1 MTTATTHHRYFSGLS
16 RNTFLL
22 ALASLFA
29 DISTEMLYPILPIFL
44 TQTLK
49 ASGSVV
55 GLIEGVAG
63 ATQNIVQGFSGAL
76 SDKLQRRKPVALV
89 GYFLAAI
96 GKPLMGVATVWQGV
110 LGGRFLDRLG
120 AGTRSAP
127 RDALIA
133 ASVAEANRGRAFGL
147 EGVGDNTGAFLGPLL
162 AVLLLVVWQLDI
174 RLIFYLAVIPG
185 LLAFLM
191 VVFVE
196 ERPIAVTAK
205 AKIDINLR
213 QFPKPYW
220 KYLLATAV
228 FGIGNSSNAFLILQT
243 KDIGASL
250 TMTILIYAGF
260 NLVAAL
266 ISYPAGFLSDQLG
279 RRNILLVSYAI
290 FLVTYLGFA
299 LTGNVALIAVL
310 FILYGLYQ
318 GIFRSV
324 GKALASD
331 YVPEQLRASGIGW
344 YNTTVGLVGLVASLV
359 AGLLWDQVGHAAVF
373 LFGAGFALVGG
384 IALLALVPENARHDA
399 AARRR

>member
-1 MTTATTHHRYFSGLS
+1 MATATAHRYFAGLS

-22 ALASLFA
+22 AFASLFA

-63 ATQNIVQGFSGAL
+63 ATQNIAQGISGAV
-76 SDKLQRRKPVALV
+76 SDKLQRRKPIALV

-96 GKPLMGVATVWQGV
+96 GKPLMGAATAWPGV

-127 RDALIA
+127 R
-133 ASVAEANRGRAFGL
+133 
-147 EGVGDNTGAFLGPLL
+147 GVGDNTGAFLGPLL
-162 AVLLLVVWQLDI
+162 AVLLLIVWHLDI

-196 ERPIAVTAK
+196 ERPVAVTAK
-205 AKIDINLR
+205 SKIDVNLR

-220 KYLLATAV
+220 KYLVATAL

-266 ISYPAGFLSDQLG
+266 ISYPSGFLSDRLG
-279 RRNILLVSYAI
+279 RRNVLILAYAI

-299 LTGNVALIAVL
+299 LTRNVVLIAVL
-310 FILYGLYQ
+310 FVFYGLYQ

-344 YNTTVGLVGLVASLV
+344 YSATVGLFGLVASLV
-359 AGLLWDQVGHAAVF
+359 AGWLWDQVGHVAVF
-373 LFGAGFALVGG
+373 LFSASFAVVGG
-384 IALLALVPENARHDA
+384 FETVDSVSSKFAVDWRKRPSSPGPPRI
-399 AARRR
+399 

>member
-1 MTTATTHHRYFSGLS
+1 MTTTTGHSYFASLS

-22 ALASLFA
+22 AFASLFA

-55 GLIEGVAG
+55 GLIEGIAG

-89 GYFLAAI
+89 GYFLSAI
-96 GKPLMGVATVWQGV
+96 GKPLMGAATVWQGV
-110 LGGRFLDRLG
+110 LGARFLDRLG

-133 ASVAEANRGRAFGL
+133 SSVDEANRGRAFGL
-147 EGVGDNTGAFLGPLL
+147 EGVGDNMGAFLGPLL
-162 AVLLLVVWQLDI
+162 AVLLLIVWQLNI

-191 VVFVE
+191 VVFVK
-196 ERPIAVTAK
+196 ERPVAVTAK
-205 AKIDINLR
+205 SKIHVNLR
-213 QFPKPYW
+213 QFSKPYW
-220 KYLLATAV
+220 RYLIATAL
-228 FGIGNSSNAFLILQT
+228 FAIGNSSNAFLILQT

-260 NLVAAL
+260 NLVSAL
-266 ISYPAGFLSDQLG
+266 ISYPAGFLSDKLG
-279 RRNILLVSYAI
+279 RRNILLLAYAI

-299 LTGNVALIAVL
+299 LTRNVALIAVL
-310 FILYGLYQ
+310 FILYGLFQ

-331 YVPEQLRASGIGW
+331 YVAEQLRASGVGW
-344 YNTTVGLVGLVASLV
+344 YNTTVGLFGLVASLV
-359 AGLLWDQVGHAAVF
+359 GGLLWDLVGHASVF
-373 LFGAGFALVGG
+373 LFGAGFAVVGA
-384 IALLALVPENARHDA
+384 IALLAFVPENVRHDA
-399 AARRR
+399 AAR